1 MREKLL
7 RWVEWKSDQFDR
19 LMENLWR
26 YMKLRMLKMLKWRL
40 IRWQMLILL
49 MERLGKELSKQMLI
63 EGIYVLVRLML
74 DDFTG
79 NVDKRDVVSLSN
91 VEDGVAGAVGE
102 SSHADVQAVIATFN
116 VVDGELG
123 KQVCD
128 VRRCEQSQMNL
139 LSGRLWVLL
148 PEKSDHLEPALDN
161 RKKA

>member
-1 MREKLL
+1 
-7 RWVEWKSDQFDR
+7 
-19 LMENLWR
+19 
-26 YMKLRMLKMLKWRL
+26 
-40 IRWQMLILL
+40 MLILL

-63 EGIYVLVRLML
+63 EGIYMLVRLMVG
-74 DDFTG
+74 DFTG
-79 NVDKRDVVSLSN
+79 NDDKRDVVSLSN
-91 VEDGVAGAVGE
+91 VEDGIAGAVGE
-102 SSHADVQAVIATFN
+102 SSHADVQAVIAAFN

-148 PEKSDHLEPALDN
+148 SEKSDHLEPELDN

>member
-1 MREKLL
+1 
-7 RWVEWKSDQFDR
+7 
-19 LMENLWR
+19 
-26 YMKLRMLKMLKWRL
+26 
-40 IRWQMLILL
+40 MLILL

-148 PEKSDHLEPALDN
+148 PEKSDHLEPELDN